1 VSHQPERKEK
11 NCLNCGTI
19 VAGRYCQVC
28 GQENI
33 VPKQS
38 FGSLIKHFV
47 YDIFHFDGKFFD
59 TLKLLLFQPGQVPLE
74 YVAGKRAHFLDPIRM
89 YLFTSAIFFIV
100 FFTLNAA
107 IIKISDS
114 NISPMNRNER
124 ILEATELVKEVKD
137 NRIDSGKF
145 YKISMLLDTT
155 KKIDLKKVEPGELHN
170 DSFLVTIRND
180 SFIMFPETDSNNF
193 ITFSKKDIWFE
204 RKMRERFKEKKALYG
219 DNKMVIEDI
228 ANEFTHK
235 LPYLL
240 FVSLPIFALLLKML
254 YVRRKN
260 YYYSDHAIFTLYHY
274 IFSFILLLFYFALDV
289 LRDWL
294 EWKILTYII
303 VALMVYW
310 GLYLLIGM
318 KRFYKQGWGKTI
330 AKFLLLD
337 LLGFI
342 TLLILFTI
350 FLFLTFI
357 F

>member
-1 VSHQPERKEK
+1 M
-11 NCLNCGTI
+11 

-38 FGSLIKHFV
+38 FGSLIKHFI

-59 TLKLLLFQPGQVPLE
+59 TLKLLLFRPGRVPQE
-74 YVAGKRAHFLDPIRM
+74 YIAGRRVHFLDPIRM
-89 YLFTSAIFFIV
+89 YLFTSAIFFII
-100 FFTLNAA
+100 FFALNAEVF
-107 IIKISDS
+107 KITDS
-114 NISPMNRNER
+114 TTPQMNRTER
-124 ILEATELVKEVKD
+124 ISEATELVQEFKK
-137 NRIDSGKF
+137 NRTDSIKF
-145 YKISMLLDTT
+145 YKISLLLDTNQNLRLR
-155 KKIDLKKVEPGELHN
+155 KLEPGEKAN

-180 SFIMFPETDSNNF
+180 SFIMDPAIDSSEF
-193 ITFSKKDIWFE
+193 FAITKKDVWFE
-204 RKMRERFKEKKALYG
+204 RKMRERFKEKKAIYG
-219 DNKMVIEDI
+219 DNRKVVEDI
-228 ANEFTHK
+228 ANDFTHK
-235 LPYLL
+235 MPYLL
-240 FVSLPIFALLLKML
+240 FVSLPIFALLLKLL
-254 YVRRKN
+254 YIRRKD
-260 YYYSDHAIFTLYHY
+260 YFYSDHAIFTLYHY

-294 EWKILTYII
+294 QWKIFTYII